1 MIEIILL
8 VTIISVVIGTF
19 LLQIRH
25 SNHFFRRM
33 DERYIAA
40 QVSSEAWRKKSDA
53 QWQKLYKEN
62 SIYLCRLDERKYA
75 NFISMFE

>member
-1 MIEIILL
+1 
-8 VTIISVVIGTF
+8 
-19 LLQIRH
+19 
-25 SNHFFRRM
+25 M